1 MKISRINY
9 MKIWLVSNI
18 LRNLNYRES
27 FSRKIYFI
35 IKAFQWRN
43 RWSVPREMACWG
55 GVKSTQNINI
65 PENFMLLALP
75 HFEPIFMAIKSNFM
89 MRRHDW
95 NTSPNPF
102 RIRPGDSGGHCTA
115 TGLDW
120 TLQFKNFLIFSAAFQ
135 PFVQYWWSGWR
146 AFWYPAVTPSYL
158 TLLAGAHFTIVNW
171 KFPSSFCCDSWKL
184 ASISVIIR
192 KKT

>member
-1 MKISRINY
+1 
-9 MKIWLVSNI
+9 
-18 LRNLNYRES
+18 
-27 FSRKIYFI
+27 
-35 IKAFQWRN
+35 
-43 RWSVPREMACWG
+43 
-55 GVKSTQNINI
+55 
-65 PENFMLLALP
+65 
-75 HFEPIFMAIKSNFM
+75 

-120 TLQFKNFLIFSAAFQ
+120 TLQFKNFSIFSAAFQ
-135 PFVQYWWSGWR
+135 PFVQYWWWWWCWWSGWR

-192 KKT
+192 KKLAIKPRDTESKDSIIFDPPRLAAGYYQAEYCQEQIGKIRKSSVVTSH